1 MNSYER
7 FCFNLL
13 GARMKARREKYNHL
27 RNDIIS
33 ARLKT
38 PFEVYISTAVVSS
51 VLVGLAAAV
60 IIGLLSWAL
69 KLPNLIKY
77 RGNVPGVVSSASTAL
92 APYSLVI
99 GTIVIVILSL
109 LIFGGITYAVF
120 LLYPG
125 VEAGN
130 RRRSID
136 ASLPYAINYITAMS
150 TAGITPA
157 EVFRLLGDSPIY
169 GESHVEARYIARE
182 VDIFGRDLIDAMR
195 LVSNSTPSSRM
206 KEFLQGAIA
215 SISSGGNLTEYFRTK
230 ADQYALENRQTQK
243 LFLDTLSLIAESY
256 VTAMVAGTLFLIIL
270 QSIMSVLS
278 ADNNPMFLY
287 AIIYIM
293 IPLGSAAF
301 VIMISSMTPES

>member
-13 GARMKARREKYNHL
+13 GKQMKARREDYAQL
-27 RNDIIS
+27 RNDLIS

-38 PFEVYISTAVVSS
+38 PFEVYLSTALVSS
-51 VLVGLAAAV
+51 AIVGLGAAFF
-60 IIGLLSWAL
+60 IGLMSWLL
-69 KLPNLIKY
+69 KLPTLIKY
-77 RGNVPGVVSSASTAL
+77 KGAVPSFLVAL
-92 APYSLVI
+92 NPYSLI
-99 GTIVIVILSL
+99 LGTIFLTIFSL
-109 LIFGGITYAVF
+109 VVFGGITYAIF
-120 LLYPG
+120 LFYPS

-130 RRRSID
+130 RRRNID
-136 ASLPYAINYITAMS
+136 ASLPYAINYITSMS

-169 GESHVEARYIARE
+169 GESSVEARYIARE
-182 VDIFGRDLIDAMR
+182 IDIFGRDLIDALR
-195 LVSNSTPSSRM
+195 LVSSSTPSKRM
-206 KEFLQGAIA
+206 KEFLQGAMA
-215 SISSGGNLTEYFRTK
+215 SIASGGNLTEYFRTK
-230 ADQYALENRQTQK
+230 ADQYALENRQVQK
-243 LFLDTLSLIAESY
+243 QFLDLLALISESY

-278 ADNNPMFLY
+278 GDNRPLFLY

>member
-1 MNSYER
+1 MNSIER

-13 GARMKARREKYNHL
+13 GKRMKAKREDYAQL

-38 PFEVYISTAVVSS
+38 PFEVYLSTAYVSS
-51 VLVGLAAAV
+51 VVVGLGAAV
-60 IIGLLSWAL
+60 VIGFFSWIL

-77 RGNVPGVVSSASTAL
+77 KGAVPGPLVAL
-92 APYSLVI
+92 TPHSLLI
-99 GTIVIVILSL
+99 GTIIITVFSL

-125 VEAGN
+125 LEAGN
-130 RRRSID
+130 RRRNID
-136 ASLPYAINYITAMS
+136 ATLPYAINYVTSMS

-169 GESHVEARYIARE
+169 GESSVEARYIARE
-182 VDIFGRDLIDAMR
+182 IDIFGRDLIDALR
-195 LVSNSTPSSRM
+195 LVSSSTPSKRM
-206 KEFLQGAIA
+206 KEFLQGAMA
-215 SISSGGNLTEYFRTK
+215 SISSGGNLTDYFRTK

-243 LFLDTLSLIAESY
+243 LFLDTLALISESY

-278 ADNNPMFLY
+278 GDNNPMFLY
-287 AIIYIM
+287 AVIYIM

-301 VIMISSMTPES
+301 VIMISSLTPES